1 MERERGGRDRTP
13 RWRLSLVPFPYCFDA
28 ISSHFPLSFQLI
40 FFLCSLFSSLRFSS
54 LIFHTASLFVLPV
67 KFAAACAKCVND
79 MFELTALLFGWGAVA
94 AKGKRSCSLL
104 MKMRTFFFLPKTK
117 KDLPKRENKEKKDFL
132 SCGGLGFFSD
142 WDNQNNNS

>member
-1 MERERGGRDRTP
+1 MGGGRGEGKE
-13 RWRLSLVPFPYCFDA
+13 V
-28 ISSHFPLSFQLI
+28 
-40 FFLCSLFSSLRFSS
+40 
-54 LIFHTASLFVLPV
+54 V
-67 KFAAACAKCVND
+67 FA
-79 MFELTALLFGWGAVA
+79 
-94 AKGKRSCSLL
+94 LL